1 MLSLL
6 FIRRP
11 KTAAVISIALFIA
24 GAICALR
31 LPIAEYPTV
40 APPQVEVSAFYAGAS
55 ADEIASTVAAPIE
68 SEINSVEDLIY
79 FDSKS
84 DNAGNYTLTVTFKPG
99 ANENMA
105 LVNVNNAVKLVEPKL
120 AIPLA
125 ALVFEGEKRVVYVVK
140 DGKAEKRPVSVGEQ
154 QGDRI
159 LVESGLAADESFV
172 TAGTH
177 KLRDGCAVAERGR
190 FEVKVKKGI

>member
-11 KTAAVISIALFIA
+11 KTAAVISIALFLA

-40 APPQVEVSAFYAGAS
+40 APPQIEVSAFYAGAS

-99 ANENMA
+99 ADENMA
-105 LVNVNNAVKLVEPKL
+105 
-120 AIPLA
+120 
-125 ALVFEGEKRVVYVVK
+125 
-140 DGKAEKRPVSVGEQ
+140 Q
-154 QGDRI
+154 
-159 LVESGLAADESFV
+159 
-172 TAGTH
+172 
-177 KLRDGCAVAERGR
+177 
-190 FEVKVKKGI
+190 

>member
-11 KTAAVISIALFIA
+11 KTAAVISIALFLA

-31 LPIAEYPTV
+31 LPVAEYPTV
-40 APPQVEVSAFYAGAS
+40 APPQIEVSAFYAGAS
-55 ADEIASTVAAPIE
+55 ADEIANTAAAPIE

-84 DNAGNYTLTVTFKPG
+84 DNAGNYTLTVTFRPG
-99 ANENMA
+99 ADVNMA

-120 AIPLA
+120 PA
-125 ALVFEGEKRVVYVVK
+125 
-140 DGKAEKRPVSVGEQ
+140 
-154 QGDRI
+154 
-159 LVESGLAADESFV
+159 
-172 TAGTH
+172 
-177 KLRDGCAVAERGR
+177 
-190 FEVKVKKGI
+190 EVKASGVKVSKKSPDMLCAIALHSANPAHTLVDVSTFADIRIKDTLAPIDGVGSVAIFG